1 MSLRGFR
8 TYVFL
13 MLLLLAMPTLAS
25 AHANLERSSPLQNE
39 ELKESPSEIR
49 IKFTEE
55 IDPKLSQ
62 ITLEDENGKSIEGR
76 LSAEEKFWLI
86 FKVPKLVTGVY
97 KVKWQVLSVDTHV
110 TEGSFRFSVAVPLE
124 EEKPDETI
132 SLDEEEAPTPQGST
146 NPAPATK
153 PGTNQQSSPVT
164 KPAEEKPAA
173 TPVNPH
179 TEIKLDEAIPSGK
192 SDDQQAGM
200 GAPPEPS
207 KLIPEAPDQDIRPS
221 STPDSKK
228 SVKSGENTDQPENRP
243 TGHEQ
248 HSTLTVE
255 ETHNRHHDDSGH
267 SGGWGTFVY
276 QFLRIVEVLF
286 TVCIA
291 GFFFFRYTL
300 WGVNK
305 PDVPALFSKRNERL
319 LLGIALIGF
328 CAAGILH
335 VWMLADQLSGIGTRS
350 PGGLSLTI
358 LGTTMI
364 GTASWMKPA
373 LTVLLLTLSFAP
385 IRDERWATV
394 LKAAAV
400 CALVL
405 LFPLTGH
412 AYGSSSVVSLA
423 VLSHTLHIMAAA
435 VWFGGLTGILAATF
449 KTQPFESDWKEMDSL
464 VRRFSRIA
472 LPSMIVVALS
482 GIALS
487 LLRLKSWGVL
497 FQSEYGQLVLAK
509 NAILL
514 FVVVIGAFHRLV
526 IIPRMEDEA
535 TSKSKTDALQR
546 FIVIVRLE
554 VFLAIAAFVL
564 AGMLSTTSPPEI
576 RVTTEP
582 VYWHV
587 MGDKAHMSFSMYQTE
602 SKGQTFRLDVWLLTG
617 MGPPNKVYVQAGRE
631 NGEGKGIIIPFE
643 YKKGGPDP
651 YGYEGF
657 DKYTYETEGDYLNE
671 TGSWKI
677 TIDITDS
684 KNQVHHYE
692 KVKTIP

>member
-1 MSLRGFR
+1 MSMRGFR
-8 TYVFL
+8 TCVFL
-13 MLLLLAMPTLAS
+13 MMLLLAVPTLAS

-62 ITLEDENGKSIEGR
+62 ITLEDEKGKSIEGR
-76 LSAEEKFWLI
+76 LSAEDKSWLI
-86 FKVPKLVTGVY
+86 FKVSELAAGVY

-110 TEGSFRFSVAVPLE
+110 TEGSFRFSVAIPLE

-132 SLDEEEAPTPQGST
+132 SLDEEDAPIPQGLT
-146 NPAPATK
+146 NPAPATE
-153 PGTNQQSSPVT
+153 PGKNQQSSPVP
-164 KPAEEKPAA
+164 KPAEEKPEP

-179 TEIKLDEAIPSGK
+179 TGIKPDETIPSGK
-192 SDDQQAGM
+192 REDQQAGA
-200 GAPPEPS
+200 GATPESS
-207 KLIPEAPDQDIRPS
+207 KLVPEAPVQGMRPS
-221 STPDSKK
+221 STPDSEK
-228 SVKSGENTDQPENRP
+228 SVKSGESTDQPENRP

-255 ETHNRHHDDSGH
+255 EAHNRHHDDSGH
-267 SGGWGTFVY
+267 SGGWRTFVY
-276 QFLRIVEVLF
+276 QLLRIVEVLF
-286 TVCIA
+286 AVCIA

-305 PDVPALFSKRNERL
+305 PDVPALFAKRNERL
-319 LLGIALIGF
+319 LYGIALIGF
-328 CAAGILH
+328 CAAEALH
-335 VWMLADQLSGIGTRS
+335 VWILAEQLSGIGT
-350 PGGLSLTI
+350 GGARDLILTI

-364 GTASWMKPA
+364 GWASWLKPA
-373 LTVLLLTLSFAP
+373 LTFLLLTLSFAP
-385 IRDERWATV
+385 NRDERRATV
-394 LKAAAV
+394 LKAAVV

-412 AYGSSSVVSLA
+412 AYGSSSGVLLA
-423 VLSHTLHIMAAA
+423 VLSHTLHMIAAA
-435 VWFGGLTGILAATF
+435 VWFGGLTGIVSATLN
-449 KTQPFESDWKEMDSL
+449 KELFQSNWREIDSL
-464 VRRFSRIA
+464 VRRFTRIA
-472 LPSMIVVALS
+472 MPSVILVALS

-487 LLRLKSWGVL
+487 LFRLKSWDAL

-509 NAILL
+509 TAILL

-526 IIPRMEDEA
+526 IIPRMEVEA

-546 FIVIVRLE
+546 FIAIVRLE
-554 VFLAIAAFVL
+554 VFLALTAFVL

-576 RVTTEP
+576 RAASEP

-587 MGDKAHMSFSMYQTE
+587 MGNKAHMSFRMNQME
-602 SKGQTFRLDVWLLTG
+602 SKGQTYRLDVWLPTG
-617 MGPPNKVYVQAGRE
+617 MGPPDNVYVQAGKE
-631 NGEGKGIIIPFE
+631 TGEGKGIIIPFE
-643 YKKGGPDP
+643 YKRGGPDP

-684 KNQVHHYE
+684 KAQEHHYE

>member
-1 MSLRGFR
+1 MSLRGLR
-8 TYVFL
+8 TCVFL
-13 MLLLLAMPTLAS
+13 MMLLLAMPTLAS
-25 AHANLERSSPLQNE
+25 AHANLESSSPLQNE

-62 ITLEDENGKSIEGR
+62 ITLEDEKGKSIEGR
-76 LSAEEKFWLI
+76 LSAEDKVWLI
-86 FKVPKLVTGVY
+86 FKVPKLATGVY

-110 TEGSFRFSVAVPLE
+110 TEGSFRFAVAVPLE
-124 EEKPDETI
+124 KEKPGETI
-132 SLDEEEAPTPQGST
+132 SLDEEEAPTPQVST

-173 TPVNPH
+173 TPANPH
-179 TEIKLDEAIPSGK
+179 TEIKLDETIPSAK
-192 SDDQQAGM
+192 RDDQQAGT
-200 GAPPEPS
+200 GVTPESS
-207 KLIPEAPDQDIRPS
+207 KLVPESEETSGAKEMF
-221 STPDSKK
+221 DSDN
-228 SVKSGENTDQPENRP
+228 GENNDHSENRP

-248 HSTLTVE
+248 HSTLAVE
-255 ETHNRHHDDSGH
+255 ETHNHHQDDLGQSSG
-267 SGGWGTFVY
+267 WRIFVY
-276 QFLRIVEVLF
+276 QLLRIVEVLF
-286 TVCIA
+286 AVCIA

-305 PDVPALFSKRNERL
+305 PDVPALFSKQNERL
-319 LLGIALIGF
+319 LLGITVIGF
-328 CAAGILH
+328 SAAGILH
-335 VWMLADQLSGIGTRS
+335 VWMLADQLSGIGTS
-350 PGGLSLTI
+350 SAGGLSLTI
-358 LGTTMI
+358 LSTTMI
-364 GTASWMKPA
+364 GSASWLKPA
-373 LTVLLLTLSFAP
+373 LAVLLLTLSFAP
-385 IRDERWATV
+385 KRDERWAIV
-394 LKAAAV
+394 LKAAVV
-400 CALVL
+400 CALFV

-412 AYGSSSVVSLA
+412 AYGSSSSVSVA
-423 VLSHTLHIMAAA
+423 VFSHTLHMMAAA
-435 VWFGGLTGILAATF
+435 IWFGGLTGILAATLN
-449 KTQPFESDWKEMDSL
+449 KGPFQSNWREMDSL

-487 LLRLKSWGVL
+487 LLRLKSWGAL

-526 IIPRMEDEA
+526 IIPRMEVEA

-546 FIVIVRLE
+546 FIVIVRFE
-554 VFLAIAAFVL
+554 VLLALAAFVL

-576 RVTTEP
+576 RVTSEP

-587 MGDKAHMSFSMYQTE
+587 MGDKAHMSFRMNQTE
-602 SKGQTFRLDVWLLTG
+602 SKGQTYRLDVWLPTG
-617 MGPPNKVYVQAGRE
+617 IGPPNKVYVQVGKE
-631 NGEGKGIIIPFE
+631 NGGGKGIIIPFE

-684 KNQVHHYE
+684 KDQVHHHE